1 MENTVNEVIETVN
14 EAEINDSINDVVENV
29 AETALE
35 EKGSSRWPMI
45 VGVGC
50 LVATGGVLLWKYVV
64 KPKVVD
70 PIREK
75 RRAKLEA
82 KVVKLIDNEE
92 EATDEAENTEATT
105 EE

>member
-1 MENTVNEVIETVN
+1 MENTINEVIETVN
-14 EAEINDSINDVVENV
+14 EAEINDSVNDVVENV

-82 KVVKLIDNEE
+82 KVVKLIDND
-92 EATDEAENTEATT
+92 EANDEAEDTEATT